1 MAHGVYIGD
10 PTAKTEFGT
19 RANQLIANIKSRA
32 KKKGWDFDLDY
43 HWYMDKY
50 KKGVCEVSGIP
61 FEEPEYNGQKGN
73 TNPWVPSVDRIDND
87 KGYTRDNCRLV
98 CFIFNIVKNRFTDD
112 DFEKFAR
119 GYLIA
124 RAAEKRKAKE

>member
-1 MAHGVYIGD
+1 MGAITD
-10 PTAKTEFGT
+10 PTYKTDFGT
-19 RANQLIANIKSRA
+19 RAQVLVSNIKSRA
-32 KKKGWDFDLDY
+32 KKKGLAYNLDW

-50 KKGVCEVSGIP
+50 EKGVCEASGIP

-73 TNPWVPSVDRIDND
+73 TSPWAPSVDRIDPN
-87 KGYTRDNCRLV
+87 KGYTKDNCRLV
-98 CFIFNIVKNRFTDD
+98 CFIFNVTKNRFSDE
-112 DFEKFAR
+112 DFEKLAR